1 MKSKYSIILLLFI
14 VILTG
19 LFSSCG
25 KDRWELYYPQTRQS
39 LWIDSVMREHYL
51 WRDELMDEDELTS
64 SYFLNSV
71 SFLAKVRNAD
81 DKVSYV
87 DTAYSMPK
95 TDPGFELMINQVTD
109 STYLALVTY
118 IEPNSASA
126 IAGIHRGDWIMAM
139 DGKELTEERIEEL
152 AEGGTHTLA
161 IGYHTTIIVQ
171 NEYDEEEEQDAVAFS
186 HEVTLPAATSYYPE
200 VMPVVDVINDKVGYI
215 LYNDI
220 ADDNRQKVA
229 TASKLLANSG
239 ITDMVLDLRF
249 ASTGDLQG
257 LQYLASIMAP
267 SSALGTKMATLQ
279 YADTLTSNKSLP
291 FLSASELDNGAN
303 LNLQTLYVLT
313 SSYTAGPAEMLINC
327 LKAVMN
333 VVVIGQKTQG
343 ITLACE
349 SFYDPAKD
357 QLLRLAVSELS
368 DANGNAAYAG
378 SGFTPDY
385 PVNPLSSVE
394 GVQPFGSPLESL
406 FAKALAI
413 INGEVEE

>member
-1 MKSKYSIILLLFI
+1 MKSKYSVILLLFI
-14 VILTG
+14 VTLTG
-19 LFSSCG
+19 LFASCG

-51 WRDELMDEDELTS
+51 WRDVLLDEDELTS

-71 SFLAKVRNAD
+71 SFLAKVRNAN

-87 DTAYSMPK
+87 DTAYSVPR
-95 TDPGFELMINQVTD
+95 TDPGFELAINEVTD

-126 IAGIHRGDWIMAM
+126 IAGLQRGDWIMAM
-139 DGKELTEERIEEL
+139 DGKELTEESIEEL

-161 IGYHTTIIVQ
+161 IGSHTTIIFQ
-171 NEYDEEEEQDAVAFS
+171 NEYDEEEEQDVVVFS
-186 HEVTLPAATSYYPE
+186 HEVTLPAATGYFSE
-200 VMPVVDVINDKVGYI
+200 VMPVVDVINDKVGYM

-220 ADDNRQKVA
+220 AGDNRQKVA
-229 TASKLLANSG
+229 TASNMLANSG
-239 ITDMVLDLRF
+239 ITDMVLDLRY
-249 ASTGDLQG
+249 ASTGDLEG

-279 YADTLTSNKSLP
+279 YADSLISNNSLP

-313 SSYTAGPAEMLINC
+313 SLSTAGPAEMLINC
-327 LKAVMN
+327 LKEVMN
-333 VVVIGQKTQG
+333 VVVIGQRTNG
-343 ITLACE
+343 INLACE

-357 QLLRLAVSELS
+357 QLLRLATCFVSG
-368 DANGNAAYAG
+368 ANGEASYADT
-378 SGFTPDY
+378 GFTPDY
-385 PVNPLSSVE
+385 PINPLSSVE
-394 GVQPFGSPLESL
+394 GIQPFGSPLENL

-413 INGEVEE
+413 INGEVGE